1 MKKVGLTGGIG
12 SGKTTV
18 AKIFETLGIPVYYAD
33 QEAKRLMVEDAS
45 LVEAIKELFGEEAY
59 DANGR
64 LNRAFIAQRAFP
76 EPELLKK
83 LEALVHPAVLR
94 DGERWHAAQRDA
106 PYTIKEAALLFES
119 GSYRQLDKVIT
130 VFAPLEL
137 RIQRVMARDKSAR
150 EDVEAR
156 IARQMPEEEKLQLA
170 DFVVYNDGSL
180 SLISQVWEI
189 HNDIAISSQ

>member
-1 MKKVGLTGGIG
+1 MIKVGLTGGMG

-18 AKIFETLGIPVYYAD
+18 AKIFENLGIPVYYAD
-33 QEAKRLMVEDAS
+33 LEAKRLMVEDAS

-59 DANGR
+59 DANGL
-64 LNRAFIAQRAFP
+64 LNRTFIAQRAFP

-94 DGERWHAAQRDA
+94 DGERWHEAQLGV

-137 RIQRVMARDKSAR
+137 RIARVMARDKSAR

-156 IARQMPEEEKLQLA
+156 IARQMPEEEKLKLA
-170 DFVVYNDGSL
+170 DFVVYNDGSR
-180 SLISQVWEI
+180 SLIAQVWEI
-189 HNDIAISSQ
+189 HKELLST

>member
-1 MKKVGLTGGIG
+1 MIKVGLTGGMG

-33 QEAKRLMVEDAS
+33 LEAKRLMVGDAS

-59 DANGR
+59 DANGL
-64 LNRAFIAQRAFP
+64 LNRTFIAQRAFP
-76 EPELLKK
+76 EPALLKK

-94 DGERWHAAQRDA
+94 DGERWQAAQLGV

-137 RIQRVMARDKSAR
+137 RIARVMSRDKSAR

-156 IARQMPEEEKLQLA
+156 IARQMPEEEKLKLA
-170 DFVVYNDGSL
+170 DFVVYNDGSQ
-180 SLISQVWEI
+180 SLIAQVWEI
-189 HNDIAISSQ
+189 NKELLST

>member
-12 SGKTTV
+12 SGKSTV

-33 QEAKRLMVEDAS
+33 LEAKRLMVEDTS

-156 IARQMPEEEKLQLA
+156 IARQMPEDEKIALA
-170 DFVVYNDGSL
+170 DFVVYNDGSR
-180 SLISQVWEI
+180 SLISQVWQI
-189 HNDIAISSQ
+189 HKELH